1 MGKKLKKIRIPEKF
15 PHPHKYS
22 CGISY
27 ESLARVSGT
36 DEGRNHQLMF
46 VSYYLHKFL
55 KLYVSQTKN
64 CFNFCFLLLIF
75 LFRSLFL
82 LLNQQ
87 FLFKVFVKV
96 EEFSEGYLVVGASLI
111 RKKAK
116 LAEITTGCYSLSLVV
131 TRCTTRCHSLLFVV
145 TCCTTRCQFLSL
157 VITRYHCPLY
167 L

>member
-36 DEGRNHQLMF
+36 DGGRNHQLMF

-116 LAEITTGCYSLSLVV
+116 LAEITTGCYSLYHSLPFAFV
-131 TRCTTRCHSLLFVV
+131 RCHLLYHSLLV
-145 TCCTTRCQFLSL
+145 L
-157 VITRYHCPLY
+157 VTRYHSLSLPSLFINN
-167 L
+167 LK